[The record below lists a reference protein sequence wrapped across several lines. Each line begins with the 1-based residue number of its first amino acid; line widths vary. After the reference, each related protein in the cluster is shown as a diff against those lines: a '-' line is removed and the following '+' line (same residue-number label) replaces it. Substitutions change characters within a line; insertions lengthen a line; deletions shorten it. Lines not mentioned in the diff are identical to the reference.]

1 MAQTE
6 EFMFQMWPIDQLYI
20 ELGFKQA
27 VNCVVNSLTEWSIM
41 QHMFTLKLMMIF
53 FLLSQ
58 TKGQT
63 AAAAVQEIVL
73 STEHDGVKEIEILK
87 EHLYCQSRKF

>member
-1 MAQTE
+1 MVNYAAHV
-6 EFMFQMWPIDQLYI
+6 YI
-20 ELGFKQA
+20 EINDDL
-27 VNCVVNSLTEWSIM
+27 
-41 QHMFTLKLMMIF
+41 F

-73 STEHDGVKEIEILK
+73 STEHNGVKEIEILK
-87 EHLYCQSRKF
+87 EH

>member
-1 MAQTE
+1 
-6 EFMFQMWPIDQLYI
+6 
-20 ELGFKQA
+20 
-27 VNCVVNSLTEWSIM
+27 M
-41 QHMFTLKLMMIF
+41 QHMFTLKLMMI

-73 STEHDGVKEIEILK
+73 STEYNGVKEIEILN
-87 EHLYCQSRKF
+87 EHWYCQIRKFWKFWMHSSLN

>member
-1 MAQTE
+1 
-6 EFMFQMWPIDQLYI
+6 
-20 ELGFKQA
+20 
-27 VNCVVNSLTEWSIM
+27 M

-73 STEHDGVKEIEILK
+73 STDHNGEKEIEILK
-87 EHLYCQSRKF
+87 EH